1 MSITTAA
8 GVGVRTEAKKPT
20 NSRPHRYRRIAAS
33 AGWWIASVALFA
45 GIWELAW
52 ALGWA
57 PELLLPPPHIFL
69 QDFSSQAQ
77 FFDTARIGA
86 EQASPVVAVLTTVM
100 ATVLRVLA
108 GLALGFVA
116 SLVTGVL
123 ISQFRVVRGLV
134 LPAVTLLAPI
144 SPIAW
149 LPVSIFLFGIGNA
162 PAVFMVFIGVY
173 FVMTLAT
180 LSLIYDVPITYI
192 NVARTMGA
200 TRRQTLLQVILPSV
214 LPGILQSLR
223 MNLFAA
229 WMVVLLAEA
238 VGVGSGLGQVV
249 MLARNTFNA
258 DLVFFAMTVIGLSG
272 YLLDVLFRQ
281 LQNRLLWWQPMTN
294 GGGK

>member
-1 MSITTAA
+1 MSVTTA
-8 GVGVRTEAKKPT
+8 VGRPAPALPAKPKQR
-20 NSRPHRYRRIAAS
+20 RPSRYRRIGTA
-33 AGWWIASVALFA
+33 AGWWVASVALFG

-69 QDFSSQAQ
+69 QNFSSQAQ
-77 FFDTARIGA
+77 FFDSSTIGA
-86 EQASPVVAVLTTVM
+86 EQATPVVAVLTTVM

-108 GLALGFVA
+108 GLVLGFIA
-116 SLVTGVL
+116 SLITGVL
-123 ISQFRVVRGLV
+123 ISRFRVVRGLV
-134 LPAVTLLAPI
+134 LPTVTLLAPI

-180 LSLIYDVPITYI
+180 ISLINDVPATYI

-200 TRRQTLLQVILPSV
+200 SPRQTLFQVILPSI

-223 MNLFAA
+223 LNLFAA

-238 VGVGSGLGQVV
+238 VGVGTGLGQVV

-258 DLVFFAMTVIGLSG
+258 SLVFFTMTVIGLSG
-272 YLLDVLFRQ
+272 YLLDILFRQ
-281 LQNRLLWWQPMTN
+281 VQNRLLWWQTA
-294 GGGK
+294 

>member
-1 MSITTAA
+1 MTATA
-8 GVGVRTEAKKPT
+8 HAAPARLR
-20 NSRPHRYRRIAAS
+20 SSDRPRRLIAHRYRRIAAA
-33 AGWWIASVALFA
+33 AGWWIGSIALFG

-52 ALGWA
+52 LFGWA

-69 QDFSSQAQ
+69 QNLTSQAQ
-77 FFDTARIGA
+77 YFDNASIGTA
-86 EQASPVVAVLTTVM
+86 QATPVVAVLTTVM
-100 ATVLRVLA
+100 ATVLRVFA
-108 GLALGFVA
+108 GLVLGFVA
-116 SLVTGVL
+116 SLITGVL

-134 LPAVTLLAPI
+134 LPTVTLLAPI

-149 LPVSIFLFGIGNA
+149 LPVAIFLFGIGNA

-180 LSLIYDVPITYI
+180 IGLINDVPSTYV

-200 TRRQTLLQVILPSV
+200 TRSQILFQITLPSI

-223 MNLFAA
+223 LNLFAA

-238 VGVGSGLGQVV
+238 VGVGTGLGQVV

-258 DLVFFAMTVIGLSG
+258 SLVFFAMTVIGISG
-272 YLLDVLFRQ
+272 YLIDILFRQ
-281 LQNRLLWWQPMTN
+281 VQTRLLWWQPAAN
-294 GGGK
+294 GAHK

>member
-1 MSITTAA
+1 
-8 GVGVRTEAKKPT
+8 
-20 NSRPHRYRRIAAS
+20 
-33 AGWWIASVALFA
+33 
-45 GIWELAW
+45 
-52 ALGWA
+52 
-57 PELLLPPPHIFL
+57 
-69 QDFSSQAQ
+69 
-77 FFDTARIGA
+77 
-86 EQASPVVAVLTTVM
+86 
-100 ATVLRVLA
+100 VLRVLA
-108 GLALGFVA
+108 GLVLGFVA
-116 SLVTGVL
+116 SLITGVL

-134 LPAVTLLAPI
+134 LPTVTLLAPI

-173 FVMTLAT
+173 FIMTLAT
-180 LSLIYDVPITYI
+180 ISLINDVPATYV

-200 TRRQTLLQVILPSV
+200 TKGQTLRQVILPSI

-238 VGVGSGLGQVV
+238 VGVGTGLGQVV

-258 DLVFFAMTVIGLSG
+258 SLVFFAMTVIGLSG

-281 LQNRLLWWQPMTN
+281 VQNRLLWWQPMTN